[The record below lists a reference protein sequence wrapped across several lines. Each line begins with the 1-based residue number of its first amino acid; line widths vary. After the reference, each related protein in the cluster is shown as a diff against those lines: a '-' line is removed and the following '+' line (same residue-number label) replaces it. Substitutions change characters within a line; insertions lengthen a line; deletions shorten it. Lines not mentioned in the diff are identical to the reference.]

1 MNLLACIAIGKNQ
14 SLLYQKWY
22 DMCYHVSVRISVISI
37 GKGDERIVSIS
48 IGIDNIGKNDC
59 YHYWYR

>member
-1 MNLLACIAIGKNQ
+1 MKFDTEVP
-14 SLLYQKWY
+14 SLG
-22 DMCYHVSVRISVISI
+22 SI
-37 GKGDERIVSIS
+37 GKGDIRFASIS